1 MEMDDLVKMKMLER
15 EGMTPYETFKTQHM
29 QTKAHTS
36 GIAVAGIV
44 TGIVG
49 TVAGVTAWIFSPLY
63 ANAKASQA
71 REAAQNAKETAA
83 ILAQGNQRQLDQLT
97 TLLGAERQERIS
109 GDLNITNTINDTVS
123 GQQSGQLSQSQQLSN
138 ELTFGLM
145 TGRYSENPQR
155 VALYQDAKPC
165 ACPASGCGCGCNG

>member
-1 MEMDDLVKMKMLER
+1 MEMDDFVKMKMLER
-15 EGMTPYETFKTQHM
+15 EGMTPYEQFKTQHM
-29 QTKAHTS
+29 QAKSHTS
-36 GIAVAGIV
+36 GLGIAGLAVGI
-44 TGIVG
+44 G
-49 TVAGVTAWIFSPLY
+49 AGVAAIGVGFY
-63 ANAKASQA
+63 ACAKAKG
-71 REAAQNAKETAA
+71 AKSTAA
-83 ILAQGNQRQLDQLT
+83 AENAGTAALLKQATDFALT
-97 TLLGAERQERIS
+97 QIREERSERID
-109 GDLNITNTINDTVS
+109 GDRTLSISINDTVS